1 MNFGLLQGIYTIIV
15 MIVFV
20 GIVAWAWS
28 SKRKKDFD
36 DAAKIPFQDD
46 DAPKNK
52 D

>member
-28 SKRKKDFD
+28 GKRKKDFD
-36 DAAKIPFQDD
+36 DAAKIPFHDD